1 MLSRVYE
8 CNDKISKMQA
18 DNGEQWSLNDEMI
31 LLGSDVKSLF
41 PSMSAEMTGKCVRR
55 QFSKSPIEWVNID
68 WKLLTLYVKMHENY
82 WKNVELSEVLKYLP
96 EKVSNIGR
104 PPSIGTIGLESK
116 FRWPSSMDLI
126 SNNVKKKL
134 MGFAMEVAVCFFFR
148 NFTYA
153 FGGDIYVQMFGGPI
167 GARITMA
174 VAKLVMQDW
183 KDHYDQILENS
194 GITELLT
201 GLYVDDGRT
210 FQRKLKWGE
219 RFNENQNKFAFDVD
233 IEKDDREA
241 KVDRNELTRQEVLKA
256 MNSVNKDL
264 EFTMELC
271 TDFEDNKLP
280 TLSFSLYMSE
290 NGIEHT
296 YFEKTMKNQTLLVE
310 RSAIGRQQVM
320 SIMTNELRR
329 RLEVMGDSLHQL
341 ERNEIVN
348 KYTQQLVNSE
358 YNWKQCH
365 DIIVSGLKG
374 HKRKVERIE
383 RLGDKRYR
391 SGQSS
396 LVSRV
401 NKSLLEKYNWF
412 RMKKKETEKEE
423 SDKSNKKCKKGKW
436 HHYKKKKERIEALE
450 GDEND
455 KVEDPAKAVLFVP
468 NTANSVLA
476 SEIRETVQSLKPWTA
491 LNIKIVEGQVT
502 SYRIFYVSRIHGL
515 A

>member
-41 PSMSAEMTGKCVRR
+41 PSMSAEMTGKCLRR

-82 WKNVELSEVLKYLP
+82 WKNGELSEVLKYLP

-148 NFTYA
+148 NFTYT
-153 FGGDIYVQMFGGPI
+153 FGGDIYVQVFGGPI

-219 RFNENQNKFAFDVD
+219 SSMRTKINLH
-233 IEKDDREA
+233 
-241 KVDRNELTRQEVLKA
+241 LTL
-256 MNSVNKDL
+256 
-264 EFTMELC
+264 
-271 TDFEDNKLP
+271 
-280 TLSFSLYMSE
+280 TL
-290 NGIEHT
+290 
-296 YFEKTMKNQTLLVE
+296 
-310 RSAIGRQQVM
+310 
-320 SIMTNELRR
+320 
-329 RLEVMGDSLHQL
+329 
-341 ERNEIVN
+341 
-348 KYTQQLVNSE
+348 
-358 YNWKQCH
+358 
-365 DIIVSGLKG
+365 
-374 HKRKVERIE
+374 RKMIE
-383 RLGDKRYR
+383 RPK
-391 SGQSS
+391 
-396 LVSRV
+396 
-401 NKSLLEKYNWF
+401 
-412 RMKKKETEKEE
+412 
-423 SDKSNKKCKKGKW
+423 
-436 HHYKKKKERIEALE
+436 
-450 GDEND
+450 
-455 KVEDPAKAVLFVP
+455 
-468 NTANSVLA
+468 
-476 SEIRETVQSLKPWTA
+476 
-491 LNIKIVEGQVT
+491 
-502 SYRIFYVSRIHGL
+502 
-515 A
+515 